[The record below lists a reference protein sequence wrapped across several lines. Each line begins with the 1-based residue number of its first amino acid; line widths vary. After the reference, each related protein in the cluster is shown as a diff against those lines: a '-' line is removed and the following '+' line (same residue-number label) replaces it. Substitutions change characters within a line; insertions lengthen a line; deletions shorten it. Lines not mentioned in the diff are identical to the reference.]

1 MTNTSKQIKKFWDD
15 QAVSKPEGKLVTHR
29 DVDQVALEQDL
40 IYSSLKEDDVLL
52 DVGCGTGFSTSVYSK
67 KCKRVLGVDYSIKMV
82 ESARIAYQANNLS
95 FEHCDI
101 QNLDD
106 QFGKFTTAIS
116 TRCLINLSSWDEQQK
131 AIRKIHSVLE
141 PKGRYLMVEGTRQG
155 REALNQLRTEVKLS
169 KIIPVWHN
177 KDFDEFKLKPFL
189 EKLFEIQQD
198 VRVGLYDVLTRVN
211 YPLVISPKEPGYQN
225 PFQKVARKIF
235 TVLGNDSFPR
245 YSRTFCLVLKKR

>member
-141 PKGRYLMVEGTRQG
+141 PKGRYLMLEATRQG
-155 REALNQLRTEVKLS
+155 REALNQLRAEVKLS

-198 VRVGLYDVLTRVN
+198 VRFGLYDVLTRVN
-211 YPLVISPKEPGYQN
+211 YPLVISPKETEYQS

-235 TVLGNDSFPR
+235 TVLGNDPFPR
-245 YSRTFCLVLKKR
+245 YSRIFCLVLKKR